1 MMCPYRK
8 SSQFSL
14 NFIMK
19 LSFYLNTMC
28 WNKAAGRGLGWYLD
42 PPFSM
47 WQWLRWYSEAFSE
60 SKPAHRDASEYHPH
74 HSHMEGGWSKTHP
87 VGPPV
92 ASCQH
97 PVLSLI
103 NIGADLAFHSF
114 SFSFHLVRRCMLTDR
129 TEKCRLN
136 KKLLKV
142 GHVGSKGGSSLVNH
156 LVD

>member
-1 MMCPYRK
+1 MLLNITPIIPTWREGDTSVK
-8 SSQFSL
+8 SLAVILPITSRMITIS
-14 NFIMK
+14 
-19 LSFYLNTMC
+19 
-28 WNKAAGRGLGWYLD
+28 
-42 PPFSM
+42 
-47 WQWLRWYSEAFSE
+47 
-60 SKPAHRDASEYHPH
+60 RD
-74 HSHMEGGWSKTHP
+74 

-92 ASCQH
+92 ASYQH
-97 PVLSLI
+97 PVLSLK